1 MCERAETTRQ
11 PSELLT
17 GGSLQGD
24 PGADPGQMLSSLFGL
39 KQTRVEQFQG

>member
-1 MCERAETTRQ
+1 MCERAETTRR

-24 PGADPGQMLSSLFGL
+24 PGAGPGQMLFLFVWA
-39 KQTRVEQFQG
+39 KTD